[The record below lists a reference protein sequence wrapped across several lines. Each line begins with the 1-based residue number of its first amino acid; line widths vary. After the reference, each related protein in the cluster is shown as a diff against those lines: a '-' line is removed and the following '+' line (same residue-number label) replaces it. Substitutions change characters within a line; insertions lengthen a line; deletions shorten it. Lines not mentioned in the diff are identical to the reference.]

1 VSEKPNLVQYD
12 QVDEQYLNR
21 RQLRPSAGW
30 VLLWAM
36 GVGAVISGNFFGWNL
51 GIGYSGFGGLLVA
64 TGLMV
69 IMYFCM
75 VYTIAELSAA
85 LPHAGGFFSF
95 TRSALG
101 PVGGFVC
108 GITDIIEYV
117 VTPAVI
123 VIGIGGYVNEL
134 VFSGQEGVPIGYTI
148 LWWII
153 AYGIFVAINIK
164 GVSLSLRMGL
174 VFAGLAAIV
183 LVVFYCGAIING
195 SFDSANLFNVLPEN
209 DGRASAE
216 YSKWFPNGMHGIFA
230 AIPFAIWFYLA
241 IEQLPLAAE
250 ESHDVVRDMPRA
262 LIWGMF
268 TLLVLSI
275 ATLVIN
281 TGVVGAN
288 ELGGPGDMDASD
300 APLADGFMKVFGI
313 GSAAKALT
321 LLALVGL
328 IASFHAIIYA
338 YGRVLF
344 ALSRAGYIPRFLSLT
359 GKQRTPYV
367 ALIAGAVVGLGC
379 ALIIQFTG
387 DESHVGSALL
397 NMAVFGAVISYA
409 NVMLSYIIL
418 KIKQPDLE
426 RPYHSPLGIPGAA
439 IGLVLSL
446 VALAATMADKQMLP
460 AIIGVTLFIAIG
472 LIYFFAYS
480 RFHLVAS
487 APEEEAVLLQ
497 NAENELL

>member
-1 VSEKPNLVQYD
+1 MSVKPNIVQYD
-12 QVDEQYLNR
+12 HVDEQYLNR

-36 GVGAVISGNFFGWNL
+36 GVGAVISGDFFGWNL

-69 IMYFCM
+69 TMYFCM

-101 PVGGFVC
+101 PVGGFIC

-117 VTPAVI
+117 ITPAVI
-123 VIGIGGYVNEL
+123 VYGIGGYVNEL
-134 VFSGQEGVPIGYTI
+134 VFPGHETVAIGYTI
-148 LWWII
+148 LWWVI
-153 AYGIFVAINIK
+153 AYAVFVTINII

-174 VFAGLAAIV
+174 MFAGLAAIV
-183 LVVFYCGAIING
+183 LLIFYFGAIANG
-195 SFDSANLFNVLPEN
+195 SFDAENLFNVIPDKDSSGDVEH
-209 DGRASAE
+209 
-216 YSKWFPNGMHGIFA
+216 SKWFPNGMYGVFA

-262 LIWGMF
+262 LIFGMF
-268 TLLVLSI
+268 TLFALSI

-281 TGVVGAN
+281 TGVVGAK
-288 ELGGPGDMDASD
+288 ELGTSD

-313 GSAAKALT
+313 GSAAKVLT

-367 ALIAGAVVGLGC
+367 ALIAGALIGLGC
-379 ALIIQFTG
+379 ALVIQFTG
-387 DESHVGSALL
+387 DDSHVGSALL

-418 KIKQPDLE
+418 KIKRPDLE
-426 RPYHSPLGIPGAA
+426 RPYQSPLGIPGAA
-439 IGLVLSL
+439 LGLVLSL
-446 VALAATMADKQMLP
+446 VALAATMADRQMLP
-460 AIIGVTLFIAIG
+460 AIIGVVLFIVIG

-497 NAENELL
+497 NAEKELL

>member
-1 VSEKPNLVQYD
+1 MSEKPNLVQYD

-36 GVGAVISGNFFGWNL
+36 GVGAVISGDFFGWNL

-69 IMYFCM
+69 TMYFCM

-108 GITDIIEYV
+108 GITDIVEYV
-117 VTPAVI
+117 ITPAVI
-123 VIGIGGYVNEL
+123 VIGIGGYINEL
-134 VFSGQEGVPIGYTI
+134 VFPGQETVSIGYTI
-148 LWWII
+148 LWWVI
-153 AYGIFVAINIK
+153 AYIVFVTINII

-183 LVVFYCGAIING
+183 LLVFYCGAVVTG
-195 SFDSANLFNVLPEN
+195 SFEAENLFNVIPDKNSIGDVEH
-209 DGRASAE
+209 
-216 YSKWFPNGMHGIFA
+216 SKWFPNGIYGVFA

-262 LIWGMF
+262 LICGMF
-268 TLLVLSI
+268 TLFVLSI

-281 TGVVGAN
+281 TGVVGAK
-288 ELGGPGDMDASD
+288 ELGTSD

-313 GSAAKALT
+313 GSTAKVLT

-367 ALIAGAVVGLGC
+367 ALIAGAVIGLGC
-379 ALIIQFTG
+379 ALVIQFTG
-387 DESHVGSALL
+387 DDSHVGSALL

-426 RPYHSPLGIPGAA
+426 RPYQSPLGIPGAA
-439 IGLVLSL
+439 LGLVLSL
-446 VALAATMADKQMLP
+446 VALAATMADRQMLP
-460 AIIGVTLFIAIG
+460 AIIGVALFIVIG

-497 NAENELL
+497 NAEKELL